1 MAAGARRLALNDT
14 RKGPWLSG
22 LAAAITVA
30 VVLIATVIVG
40 TWHVVTDFADTANDT
55 SYVP

>member
-1 MAAGARRLALNDT
+1 MNDT

-30 VVLIATVIVG
+30 AVLMATAIAA
-40 TWHVVTDFADTANDT
+40 TWHVVTEYADTANDT
-55 SYVP
+55 SYTP